1 MSSPDSLLTLS
12 LPDLF
17 GDDVFRIES
26 RRLWLRWPTPGDA
39 LRMHEIAAGET
50 AARGAGA
57 APHPLL
63 AGEPLARIADARAV
77 NAAGSGLV
85 LALSS
90 KARPG
95 DVIGL
100 VSLEVTRKQ
109 SLSLCFVL
117 DVRHQGSG
125 LMTEAVRALTQA
137 VFSFA
142 PHRAICGPAGLTN
155 YAAQRVLEKCG
166 FRAAGNAA
174 VAAAGQRL
182 QLTRSVWHG
191 RSTGLG
197 ETDGDGPSADTPC
210 SCAA

>member
-1 MSSPDSLLTLS
+1 MSSPDSLLI
-12 LPDLF
+12 LPLPELF

-26 RRLWLRWPTPGDA
+26 RRLWLRWLAPGDA
-39 LRMHEIAAGET
+39 LRVHEIAAGET

-63 AGEPLARIADARAV
+63 AGEPLARIAAARAV

-100 VSLEVTRKQ
+100 IGLEVTRRGA
-109 SLSLCFVL
+109 LSLCFVL
-117 DVRHQGSG
+117 DVRHQGNG
-125 LMTEAVRALTQA
+125 LMTEAVRALAQA

-142 PHRAICGPAGLTN
+142 PHRAICGPAALTN
-155 YAAQRVLEKCG
+155 HAARRVLEKSG
-166 FRAAGNAA
+166 FRTAGNAVA
-174 VAAAGQRL
+174 AAAGQRL
-182 QLTRSVWHG
+182 QLTRSVWLG
-191 RSTGLG
+191 RSTGLD
-197 ETDGDGPSADTPC
+197 ETDGGGTSADAPC
-210 SCAA
+210 ACAA